1 MSRDVYALFPRD
13 CLCALRQQEAI
24 RLRQRARQADR
35 IPDRECQTLSDCRRE
50 DEEKTG
56 HPDSSKSRPRR
67 SIAFNGDGGADP
79 TDGSRTKTDCAAAA
93 GYMPFPLL
101 TLRHTL
107 PQRAK

>member
-1 MSRDVYALFPRD
+1 MLFPRD

-24 RLRQRARQADR
+24 RLRERARQADR
-35 IPDRECQTLSDCRRE
+35 IPGK

-56 HPDSSKSRPRR
+56 HPESSKARPRR
-67 SIAFNGDGGADP
+67 SIAFTGDEGADP
-79 TDGSRTKTDCAAAA
+79 TEGSRTKTDCAAAA

-101 TLRHTL
+101 MLRHTL